1 MDLLGLDHLHVNKN
15 TIITT
20 NLVVVREFIYGISL
34 IAVDNGKSSAYSM
47 VFCKVYSIVLNNNEK
62 QTL

>member
-1 MDLLGLDHLHVNKN
+1 MDIVTDYGLSFPNSSHL
-15 TIITT
+15 
-20 NLVVVREFIYGISL
+20 REFIYGISL
-34 IAVDNGKSSAYSM
+34 IAVDNGKTSAYSM

>member
-1 MDLLGLDHLHVNKN
+1 MFGVNEASL
-15 TIITT
+15 I
-20 NLVVVREFIYGISL
+20 REFIYGISL
-34 IAVDNGKSSAYSM
+34 IAVDNGKTSAYSM